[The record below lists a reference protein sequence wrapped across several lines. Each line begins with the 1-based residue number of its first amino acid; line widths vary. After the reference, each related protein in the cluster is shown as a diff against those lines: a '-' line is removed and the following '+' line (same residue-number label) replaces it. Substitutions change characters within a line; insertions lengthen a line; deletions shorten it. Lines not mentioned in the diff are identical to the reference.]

1 VHLIERTAAAV
12 AVWRARQKRFKKKNK
27 NPFIS
32 VSIARKGKEQS
43 GRTEFLNLFFVFF
56 FVFCFVLL
64 FSSLDQHDY
73 RCVTIGVQVVGNV
86 KSIYLSLDGGQEEEE
101 KVNRISPSFE
111 YVSHLS
117 NHRLSRS
124 KWNKS
129 RGREKSQIIE
139 KENGPTPSKKSFPSP
154 KRCE

>member
-1 VHLIERTAAAV
+1 
-12 AVWRARQKRFKKKNK
+12 
-27 NPFIS
+27 
-32 VSIARKGKEQS
+32 
-43 GRTEFLNLFFVFF
+43 
-56 FVFCFVLL
+56 
-64 FSSLDQHDY
+64 
-73 RCVTIGVQVVGNV
+73 V

-154 KRCE
+154 KCCE